1 MKKILFIMI
10 CFVLFFPFMASAHTT
25 LESSTPSAGEV
36 VTTELKEITLEFA
49 GEIENKSTFT
59 LKSNNDVVQVDSI
72 TVDGKT
78 LTGQIPTPLKNGEY
92 TITWNIAATDGH
104 LLSGEIP
111 FTVNIPNQE
120 ESEVQ
125 EDPAAETDDAQV
137 NEEQSPQVDN
147 DTDSNNEESN
157 DNRSIISTVS
167 IIVLVILLAVGI
179 GILIRKKR

>member
-10 CFVLFFPFMASAHTT
+10 CFVLFTPFMASAHTT
-25 LESSTPSAGEV
+25 LESSTPSAGDEV
-36 VTTELKEITLEFA
+36 KTELKEITLEFA
-49 GEIENKSTFT
+49 SEIENKSTFT
-59 LKSNNDVVQVDSI
+59 LNSNSDVVQVDSI

-78 LTGQIPTPLKNGEY
+78 LSGQIPTPLKNGEY

-120 ESEVQ
+120 EPEVQ
-125 EDPAAETDDAQV
+125 EEPAADDEAKV

-147 DTDSNNEESN
+147 DTDSNHEESD

-167 IIVLVILLAVGI
+167 IIVLIILLAVGI